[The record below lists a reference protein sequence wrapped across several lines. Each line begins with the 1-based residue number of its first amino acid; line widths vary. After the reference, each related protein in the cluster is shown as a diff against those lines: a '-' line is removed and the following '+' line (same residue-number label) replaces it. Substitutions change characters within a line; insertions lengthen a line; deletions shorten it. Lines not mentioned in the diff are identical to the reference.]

1 MRKFNPTPLIFLCCL
16 FLASNALAAAAVEVV
31 KNEGQLSIRAER
43 SGNGPSTPSSG
54 ILSGKNILVASGNGR
69 AVVRIANVGYIV
81 LEKNSSVEIGNSQNH
96 ASFFRHLTGVIYY
109 AINTIKNQSRLV
121 EVRTKSASLGI
132 RGTRFLV
139 FDMNEKIGIGMRKGT
154 VKVLSE
160 MKKFEIHRTIEL
172 NEFKAFREEGI
183 KSLNREKKAFNDYK
197 NSTQD
202 EFVEYRQEFFLK
214 ANRMVSIDREQ
225 RVDELPLGGEIQTK
239 MESLEHYSEYYLNQ
253 VLD

>member
-1 MRKFNPTPLIFLCCL
+1 
-16 FLASNALAAAAVEVV
+16 
-31 KNEGQLSIRAER
+31 
-43 SGNGPSTPSSG
+43 
-54 ILSGKNILVASGNGR
+54 
-69 AVVRIANVGYIV
+69 
-81 LEKNSSVEIGNSQNH
+81 
-96 ASFFRHLTGVIYY
+96 
-109 AINTIKNQSRLV
+109 
-121 EVRTKSASLGI
+121 
-132 RGTRFLV
+132 
-139 FDMNEKIGIGMRKGT
+139 
-154 VKVLSE
+154 

>member
-1 MRKFNPTPLIFLCCL
+1 L

-109 AINTIKNQSRLV
+109 AITVVSGN
-121 EVRTKSASLGI
+121 
-132 RGTRFLV
+132 F
-139 FDMNEKIGIGMRKGT
+139 EKVVI
-154 VKVLSE
+154 
-160 MKKFEIHRTIEL
+160 
-172 NEFKAFREEGI
+172 
-183 KSLNREKKAFNDYK
+183 
-197 NSTQD
+197 
-202 EFVEYRQEFFLK
+202 
-214 ANRMVSIDREQ
+214 
-225 RVDELPLGGEIQTK
+225 
-239 MESLEHYSEYYLNQ
+239 
-253 VLD
+253 